1 LSLSIKL
8 GDAGHA
14 RRHKLLAMLVLS
26 FALTAGSIICATPIF
41 AQNIVSGPTSL
52 PGLDAS
58 GSTAA
63 SDGAATTVQ
72 PSSQLTPGEANQA
85 PLNAGLPAQP
95 SSAATNQAPLNAEL
109 LAQPT
114 YGTAPLTV
122 DFAVIIASSAGSL
135 TYQWNFGDG
144 AVSSLPFAAY
154 FPHVYQRPGTYW
166 CYLTLTGAGGRS
178 ATVFTPVIVLP
189 RQS

>member
-72 PSSQLTPGEANQA
+72 PSSQLTPGEA
-85 PLNAGLPAQP
+85 
-95 SSAATNQAPLNAEL
+95 NQAPLNAEL